1 MSSLTFSQS
10 TLLASVTAPED
21 DDKDFHSTLAEDN
34 DEDDRLASVN
44 DEDDLLASVK
54 APEDDD
60 KDVHSTS
67 EDNDEDDDDEGDSK
81 SLETFETV
89 QSFRSTVDSSFLKIV
104 PDCPN
109 CKRSGNQELSFVIE
123 GKESCQGPK
132 CRRKKAP
139 KHAHVCKTCGFTLCL
154 NCSQNEEIQ

>member
-1 MSSLTFSQS
+1 VTFSQGS
-10 TLLASVTAPED
+10 LLA
-21 DDKDFHSTLAEDN
+21 F
-34 DEDDRLASVN
+34 
-44 DEDDLLASVK
+44 VK

-60 KDVHSTS
+60 EDVHSTS

-109 CKRSGNQELSFVIE
+109 CNQELSFVIE
-123 GKESCQGPK
+123 GKKSCQGPK
-132 CRRKKAP
+132 CRRKKTP

-154 NCSQNEEIQ
+154 NCSQNEEIQKCHRVYMQCGGKLVGGDNAVKLVHILI